1 VKNPAKLY
9 KALGELE
16 ATWAAQYPVR
26 DCAVQGLHSARRAFY
41 DGARAS
47 GGDDL
52 VQLVFAWAHA
62 EWALGQALNGVSE
75 TGASRAR
82 KLFVWAAR
90 LARRKAPRAAPW
102 VSLGRA
108 KFELSLGR
116 HDVARR
122 AAARAV
128 RFARRERDLRTEA
141 DAWRVLARIE
151 RGSARASVFV
161 DRARKADA
169 RDAAQSRPDH
179 PLARQWR
186 HRAVPLDETFGC
198 YAARWEFE
206 EEEEDSW

>member
-1 VKNPAKLY
+1 MKNPAKLY

-16 ATWAAQYPVR
+16 ATWAAQYLVR

-90 LARRKAPRAAPW
+90 LARRANAPPH
-102 VSLGRA
+102 S
-108 KFELSLGR
+108 
-116 HDVARR
+116 
-122 AAARAV
+122 
-128 RFARRERDLRTEA
+128 
-141 DAWRVLARIE
+141 
-151 RGSARASVFV
+151 
-161 DRARKADA
+161 
-169 RDAAQSRPDH
+169 
-179 PLARQWR
+179 
-186 HRAVPLDETFGC
+186 
-198 YAARWEFE
+198 
-206 EEEEDSW
+206 

>member
-1 VKNPAKLY
+1 MKNPAKLY

-16 ATWAAQYPVR
+16 ATWAAQYLVR

-151 RGSARASVFV
+151 RGSS
-161 DRARKADA
+161 RARGL
-169 RDAAQSRPDH
+169 RGP
-179 PLARQWR
+179 
-186 HRAVPLDETFGC
+186 RA
-198 YAARWEFE
+198 
-206 EEEEDSW
+206 

>member
-1 VKNPAKLY
+1 MGGAVF
-9 KALGELE
+9 GE
-16 ATWAAQYPVR
+16 
-26 DCAVQGLHSARRAFY
+26 GLRRAGPAFRQASFY

-122 AAARAV
+122 AA
-128 RFARRERDLRTEA
+128 
-141 DAWRVLARIE
+141 
-151 RGSARASVFV
+151 
-161 DRARKADA
+161 RARCGL
-169 RDAAQSRPDH
+169 RDESATSGPR
-179 PLARQWR
+179 RTRGGFWR
-186 HRAVPLDETFGC
+186 G
-198 YAARWEFE
+198 
-206 EEEEDSW
+206 

>member
-1 VKNPAKLY
+1 M
-9 KALGELE
+9 
-16 ATWAAQYPVR
+16 
-26 DCAVQGLHSARRAFY
+26 
-41 DGARAS
+41 
-47 GGDDL
+47 
-52 VQLVFAWAHA
+52 
-62 EWALGQALNGVSE
+62 
-75 TGASRAR
+75 
-82 KLFVWAAR
+82 
-90 LARRKAPRAAPW
+90 
-102 VSLGRA
+102 GRA

-169 RDAAQSRPDH
+169 RDASQTKPDH

-198 YAARWEFE
+198 YAARWDFE
-206 EEEEDSW
+206 EEEEEFW